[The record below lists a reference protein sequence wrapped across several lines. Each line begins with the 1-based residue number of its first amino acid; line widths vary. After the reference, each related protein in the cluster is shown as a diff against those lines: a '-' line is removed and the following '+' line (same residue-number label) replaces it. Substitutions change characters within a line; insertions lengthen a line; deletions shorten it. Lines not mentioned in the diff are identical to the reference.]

1 MAAATD
7 PDFWNPLDLLDRSC
21 RAADPQL
28 IWNDFTTQLSK
39 AGFAHA
45 FYAFG
50 VSKASKQPCMEMFQS
65 VRYLRGSIGHL
76 DEFGR
81 ALGRRPDLLAKD
93 PLAVHLKCSSVPFAW
108 SCENLAAGEES
119 VLSITCDFD
128 IRGLFAF
135 PLRNLDGSRYGSL
148 VIWCTDVCQKPW
160 LERARRFAP
169 LLHITA
175 QYLQDSL
182 GGCDATPAESADVTL
197 SPRQRECLLWT
208 SRGLSTK
215 QIADRLGLSTPVV
228 HEYLSAAKR
237 KLRCSTKS
245 HAVARAI
252 RLHLIEP

>member
-1 MAAATD
+1 MAATD
-7 PDFWNPLDLLDRSC
+7 QDFWNPLDLLDRTR
-21 RAADPQL
+21 RAADPQSA
-28 IWNDFTTQLSK
+28 WADFSTELEK
-39 AGFAHA
+39 VGFAHA
-45 FYAFG
+45 LYAFG
-50 VSKASKQPCMEMFQS
+50 VSKTSKQPCMEMFQS
-65 VRYLRGSIGHL
+65 IRYLRGGDGRL

-81 ALGRRPDLLAKD
+81 ALARRPDLLAKD
-93 PLAVHLKCSSVPFAW
+93 PIAAHLKRSSTPFTW
-108 SCENLAAGEES
+108 SCENLAADEES

-135 PLRNLDGSRYGSL
+135 PLRSSDGSRYGSFM
-148 VIWCTDVCQKPW
+148 VWCTDIHQESW

-182 GGCDATPAESADVTL
+182 AGCNVTPADSAGVAL
-197 SPRQRECLLWT
+197 SLRQRECLLWT

-228 HEYLSAAKR
+228 HEYLRVAKR

-252 RLHLIEP
+252 RLDLIDP